1 MCFFFFETIIACVS
15 CHVII
20 DFFFFFF
27 LKMDDIRKYYFLK
40 YAILAV
46 RHEKCLARKPTPENL
61 NYPSI
66 TALFAATSKVVP
78 SSKTFVRTV
87 MNVGPK
93 RSVYEARVEA
103 PKGVTVTVKPAMLA
117 FADGVTKR
125 SFMVTVTADT
135 RNLVLDDSGAMF
147 GSLSWSDGTH
157 VVWSPIV
164 VTQLN
169 PL

>member
-1 MCFFFFETIIACVS
+1 VFSLQNQSALACYTACLQYLPTHKLQFWVVVRS
-15 CHVII
+15 
-20 DFFFFFF
+20 
-27 LKMDDIRKYYFLK
+27 
-40 YAILAV
+40 ILSELGV
-46 RHEKCLARKPTPENL
+46 WPFSMQSISPCPARKPTPENL

-66 TALFAATSKVVP
+66 TALFAATTKVVP

-93 RSVYEARVEA
+93 RSVYVARVKA

-157 VVWSPIV
+157 VVRTEV
-164 VTQLN
+164 
-169 PL
+169 